1 MNSLLNIIATAIR
14 MSIPLGY
21 AAIGG
26 SISEFSGVVALGL
39 EGFMTIGA
47 FTAVVGAYYLGS
59 AWLGVLAAMIAG
71 TLFALVFGLFCI
83 KYKSNQIVAGVGMNI
98 IAEGLVSVLMISIF
112 GSKGKSAVVDALPA
126 VNIPV
131 IKDIPILNTL
141 FSGYTGLA
149 YLLFAVMVIA
159 WIVIY
164 KMPAGIRLRA
174 TGINDT
180 VVDSLGLRS
189 GMIKYV
195 AVGVCGALSALGGAF
210 LSLSQL
216 NFYSKDGM
224 GEGSD
229 VAKFL
234 SLTTMELIEVILSKE
249 NLNRAYKK
257 VVANKGAGGVDGVA
271 VEELGNYIREN
282 REKIITS
289 LRNRT
294 YIPKPVRRVYI
305 PKDNGKKR
313 PLGIPTALD
322 RTIQQAISQPISDIY
337 EEIFS
342 DYSYGFRPGRS
353 CHDAIRQA
361 LEYLNDGYEW
371 VVDIDIEQFFDKVNH
386 DKLIQILRE
395 QVNDSTTLNLIRKY
409 LKAGVM
415 ENGLEKAT
423 ITGVPQGG
431 PLSVV
436 CSNVYL
442 DKLDK
447 ELEHRGLRFT
457 RYADDVLIITK
468 SEMAA
473 NRVLKS
479 ISEWLERKL
488 FLKVNATKTK
498 VVRPTRSKYL
508 GFTFLKNGREWKVKP
523 TTEKKKKLKK
533 KLSEYLKRGK
543 AIARPLAVTVKR
555 VNEMVRGWINYFRIG
570 MMKEYME
577 KFGEW
582 LRHKIRV
589 IVMKQWKKPKTIYR
603 NLSYLNWKNRN
614 GFSHEEIYK
623 VANSRLGWYKRS
635 GMNVVNFIISKDL
648 LENRIKDGAGL
659 LNPLS
664 YYLAKVGI

>member
-1 MNSLLNIIATAIR
+1 
-14 MSIPLGY
+14 
-21 AAIGG
+21 
-26 SISEFSGVVALGL
+26 
-39 EGFMTIGA
+39 
-47 FTAVVGAYYLGS
+47 
-59 AWLGVLAAMIAG
+59 
-71 TLFALVFGLFCI
+71 
-83 KYKSNQIVAGVGMNI
+83 
-98 IAEGLVSVLMISIF
+98 
-112 GSKGKSAVVDALPA
+112 
-126 VNIPV
+126 
-131 IKDIPILNTL
+131 
-141 FSGYTGLA
+141 
-149 YLLFAVMVIA
+149 
-159 WIVIY
+159 
-164 KMPAGIRLRA
+164 
-174 TGINDT
+174 
-180 VVDSLGLRS
+180 
-189 GMIKYV
+189 
-195 AVGVCGALSALGGAF
+195 
-210 LSLSQL
+210 
-216 NFYSKDGM
+216 
-224 GEGSD
+224 
-229 VAKFL
+229 
-234 SLTTMELIEVILSKE
+234 MELIEVILSKE

-257 VVANKGAGGVDGVA
+257 VVANKGASGVDGVT
-271 VEELGNYIREN
+271 VEELGDYIRKN
-282 REKIITS
+282 REKIVTS

-322 RTIQQAISQPISDIY
+322 RTIQQAIAQPISDIY

-342 DYSYGFRPGRS
+342 DYSYGFRAGRS

-457 RYADDVLIITK
+457 Q
-468 SEMAA
+468 
-473 NRVLKS
+473 
-479 ISEWLERKL
+479 
-488 FLKVNATKTK
+488 
-498 VVRPTRSKYL
+498 
-508 GFTFLKNGREWKVKP
+508 
-523 TTEKKKKLKK
+523 
-533 KLSEYLKRGK
+533 
-543 AIARPLAVTVKR
+543 
-555 VNEMVRGWINYFRIG
+555 
-570 MMKEYME
+570 
-577 KFGEW
+577 W
-582 LRHKIRV
+582 LRHKIRM

-614 GFSHEEIYK
+614 GYSQEDIHK
-623 VANSRLGWYKRS
+623 VANSRLGWYRRS